1 MMSGIFMVIRSAL
14 KTKCLYD
21 RMGKKIKKEAEPQPK
36 QGFETLP
43 IESKNAAT
51 VILMLQSPEEEVVV
65 KALEAI
71 YKFAEKGD
79 ENKSSLMALGAV
91 EPLTCLLK
99 HDSKIVCKNA
109 FMALGVMVSDKDVK
123 RLIKKLNI
131 IPSIITKLAPEEDV
145 TVLEFATLLLAH
157 LSVDMTCKVQIFHN
171 DGLKPLLTL
180 LSSTDPDVKKQS
192 VECIYNLVQELSSR
206 VAVHTFNGIPPL
218 LELLSSEFPIIQQF
232 ALRTLETINKD
243 RDSRTA
249 FREQNG
255 FARILEFLTKKEF
268 SDLHVE
274 ALKVI
279 SNCMEDTESMQLIQE
294 NGGLENLLQFLITPT
309 AHDIQATAVETI
321 SKAAQSS
328 ENRKILHEQNV
339 EKAII
344 ELLAV
349 ENDSIHTAVCQAV
362 SAMSENLSSRDT
374 FRQFDGIKLIVQ
386 LLNSEG
392 DRVKEVAAEA
402 LSSLT
407 HANQP
412 NAYAVYEAEGD
423 KLLVQLLQNG
433 SPPAVVHATA
443 VLINMA
449 SQEVIRS
456 RIISH
461 GAIQALLKPL
471 YSTDKHTLTNVTQAV
486 AALTCDAEG
495 RAELRSVG
503 ALPQL
508 VNLLTSKYPDVR
520 RNVCWAVT
528 VCATDEPTATE
539 MCRLGALEILQEI
552 NSSLSRKNKF
562 SEAALQRL
570 LDSNLSLKYS
580 LTGCLFP
587 TDITTDG
594 FYDPG
599 QTKDGQRIPG
609 LEDIAKQVINQ
620 RRAVIAVNG
629 NPPDETI
636 TDSQEKGQQQSPTE
650 SQISTVMSS
659 QGSVKTTSK
668 SKAKA
673 GQEDE
678 IQSHDNE
685 CKPQEE
691 AVVEKPWTLPYDAQ
705 LNNLIKETFKSVLP
719 LHDEVEMYTAVAKLV
734 CDAMGGPIDIEQQY
748 DFLWELHLSEL
759 KVEMQS
765 NIIPI
770 GKIKKGTYYHRALL
784 FKVLS
789 DRIGL
794 SCSLVRGDYNRAWNE
809 VLLPSTTTRATGLY
823 PHLQTY
829 IIDLMHKPG
838 TLMKCETPAAEQY
851 QTI

>member
-1 MMSGIFMVIRSAL
+1 MKFGASEKFLNDVWYLYGNKKCI

-36 QGFETLP
+36 QGFEPLP

-65 KALEAI
+65 KAVEAI

-99 HDSKIVCKNA
+99 HDSKTVCKNA
-109 FMALGVMVSDKDVK
+109 FMALGVLVSDKDVK

-131 IPSIITKLAPEEDV
+131 IPSIITKLAPEEDI
-145 TVLEFATLLLAH
+145 TVHEFATLLLAH

-192 VECIYNLVQELSSR
+192 VECIYNLVQEISSR

-321 SKAAQSS
+321 SKAAQS
-328 ENRKILHEQNV
+328 N
-339 EKAII
+339 
-344 ELLAV
+344 
-349 ENDSIHTAVCQAV
+349 
-362 SAMSENLSSRDT
+362 
-374 FRQFDGIKLIVQ
+374 GIRLIVQ

-433 SPPAVVHATA
+433 SPQAVVHATA

-449 SQEVIRS
+449 SQDVIRS

-471 YSTDKHTLTNVTQAV
+471 NSTDKPTLTNVTQAV

-508 VNLLTSKYPDVR
+508 VNLLTSKDPDIR
-520 RNVCWAVT
+520 RNACWAVT
-528 VCATDEPTATE
+528 VCANDEPTATE

-580 LTGCLFP
+580 LTGCLLS

-599 QTKDGQRIPG
+599 QTKDGQRVPD

-659 QGSVKTTSK
+659 QGSIKTTSK
-668 SKAKA
+668 SKAKGA
-673 GQEDE
+673 QEDE
-678 IQSHDNE
+678 IQSLDIE

-705 LNNLIKETFKSVLP
+705 LNNLIKETFRSVMP
-719 LHDEVEMYTAVAKLV
+719 LHDEVEMYTALAKLV

-838 TLMKCETPAAEQY
+838 TLITCETPAAEQY